1 MLLYGRPAR
10 MSPQPDR
17 SAVAGGSVRWRN
29 YALALASVGAVA
41 ALGAPLLGHLDLAN
55 IVMLFPLAVLYSAI
69 RLGRGPAV
77 VAALVSVVLFDVF
90 FVPPHFTLVV
100 SDLQYLLTFAVLL
113 AVALITA
120 QLAASLRAQRDM
132 AERREQHAQAL
143 YGMARD
149 LSAALTN
156 EEIARVAA
164 QFSADAFGARTML
177 FVPDEA
183 GRLTVVDGT
192 GTTVAAA
199 VPARA
204 RQAYESNR
212 AIEQCGGEGSDA
224 LYVPLKAPVQV
235 RGVVGLCPREARAP
249 VPHPQAPLLHAFA
262 NLLAVA
268 LERVHYVTVAQRT
281 EVQIASERLRS
292 SLLAALSHDLRTPLT
307 AIVGLADTLSMGR
320 QTLAAEQAELVAAIR
335 DEALRTSALVNNL
348 LDMARF
354 EAGNV
359 RLRRDWHSLEEI
371 VGAALQARA
380 SLLAHHTLE
389 LDLPEDLPLVELDA
403 VLIERVLCN
412 LIENA
417 AKHTPAGSR
426 IEIGARVLTDAIE
439 LVVCDNGPG
448 LRDATSEALFDRGE
462 RGRGGPD
469 GGGHGGLGLAIVA
482 AIVAAHGGSVA
493 AANRDGGGACL
504 TVRLPRG
511 EPPAVPVD
519 VV

>member
-1 MLLYGRPAR
+1 MVSGQA
-10 MSPQPDR
+10 DR
-17 SAVAGGSVRWRN
+17 SAVPGGSGRWRS

-77 VAALVSVVLFDVF
+77 VAAVVSVVLFDVF

-113 AVALITA
+113 VVALITA
-120 QLAASLRAQRDM
+120 QLATGLRAQRDM

-149 LSAALTN
+149 LSAALTVD
-156 EEIARVAA
+156 EIARVAA
-164 QFSADAFGARTML
+164 RFADDAFGARTVL
-177 FVPDEA
+177 FVPDESGGLA
-183 GRLTVVDGT
+183 AVDASDT
-192 GTTVAAA
+192 ASTAA
-199 VPARA
+199 VPVQA
-204 RQAYESNR
+204 RQAFEGAR
-212 AIEQCGGEGSDA
+212 ATEQCGPDGAAIGA

-235 RGVVGLCPREARAP
+235 RGVIGLMPRDAQARAP
-249 VPHPQAPLLHAFA
+249 DAQAPLLCAFA

-281 EVQIASERLRS
+281 EVQIASERLRN

-307 AIVGLADTLSMGR
+307 AIVGLADTLSMAR
-320 QTLAAEQAELVAAIR
+320 PALAAGHPELIAAIR

-348 LDMARF
+348 LDMARL
-354 EAGNV
+354 EAGVV

-380 SLLAHHTLE
+380 SLLARHTLE

-417 AKHTPAGSR
+417 AKHTPAGSH
-426 IEIGARVLTDAIE
+426 IEIRARALADAIE
-439 LVVCDNGPG
+439 LVVCDSGPG
-448 LRDATSEALFDRGE
+448 LPEAAAETLLGRGE
-462 RGRGGPD
+462 RGRGAAD
-469 GGGHGGLGLAIVA
+469 GSGHGLGLAIVV

-493 AANRDGGGACL
+493 YANRVGGGACV

-511 EPPAVPVD
+511 EPPTVPVD